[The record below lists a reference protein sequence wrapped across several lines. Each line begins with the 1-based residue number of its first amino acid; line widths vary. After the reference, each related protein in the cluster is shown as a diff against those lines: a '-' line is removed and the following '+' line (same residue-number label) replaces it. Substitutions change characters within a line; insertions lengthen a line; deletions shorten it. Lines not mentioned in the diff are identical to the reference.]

1 MSLMQDLESWQQIVN
16 TKKVINR
23 SHIKAVMDIDEI
35 SDHMKGKQILDIEVE
50 YDNNTLILTMD
61 DGSIIEMVIDTIYAE
76 LPNFDS

>member
-1 MSLMQDLESWQQIVN
+1 
-16 TKKVINR
+16 
-23 SHIKAVMDIDEI
+23 MDIDEI